1 MVERNRII
9 NEDCIVGLKDLLRG
23 GGVCGLYYHRPT
35 VFERIPNKPPAR

>member
-23 GGVCGLYYHRPT
+23 GRLRIVLSQTHR
-35 VFERIPNKPPAR
+35 I